1 MKISDMQKKDVINL
15 LDGKK
20 IGNIIDIVLTDK
32 GEIDLL
38 IVEKKRFFL
47 NFFSSNNEI
56 EIKWSNIQKI
66 GEDVILISTN

>member
-38 IVEKKRFFL
+38 VVEKKRFFL

>member
-15 LDGKK
+15 IDGKK

-38 IVEKKRFFL
+38 VVEKKRFFL
-47 NFFSSNNEI
+47 SFFSSNNEV

-66 GEDVILISTN
+66 GEDVILININ